1 MKNEQIKEITNKAIE
16 QLIAALN
23 EGRSE
28 TLTRCLRA
36 IGRFHR

>member
-1 MKNEQIKEITNKAIE
+1 MTSEDIKKITDRATE

-28 TLTRCLRA
+28 TLT
-36 IGRFHR
+36 H